1 MSEDMSLSLYEKKV
15 LMYMLNKF
23 DSDLDNRRV
32 PAETRQRLK
41 YYIGILMDKVLE
53 EDINRE
59 VD

>member
-1 MSEDMSLSLYEKKV
+1 MALSLYEKKV

-23 DSDLDNRRV
+23 DDDLDNRRV